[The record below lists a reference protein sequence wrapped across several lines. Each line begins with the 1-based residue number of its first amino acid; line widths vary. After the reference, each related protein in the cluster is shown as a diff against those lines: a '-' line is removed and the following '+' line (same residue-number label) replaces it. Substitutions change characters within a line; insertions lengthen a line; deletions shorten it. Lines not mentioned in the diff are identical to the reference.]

1 MKNGIWNTKIVPL
14 LQKRG
19 VFNIEK
25 HLFFST
31 QYISKDRLL

>member
-14 LQKRG
+14 LQI

-25 HLFFST
+25 RLFFST